1 MQQLNFS
8 GKTALW
14 ITLFVTLSTAWSA
27 CKKIDQFLTFK
38 INNESSF
45 IIPSAIGINTPY
57 SVPVP
62 DVQTNASQS
71 FENNNTNIN
80 KVKDIKLE
88 ALKLSITSPTNATF
102 KPVKTIRIYISADGL
117 SEKKIAFIENI
128 PTSVGNTITLETTGE
143 NLDTYIKQSSYNL
156 RTETIM
162 REAIFQDTG
171 VKAEMTFKVT
181 ANL

>member
-1 MQQLNFS
+1 MQHLFTYV
-8 GKTALW
+8 KTYSW
-14 ITLFVTLSTAWSA
+14 IFLLAIHSLSWTA
-27 CKKIDQFLTFK
+27 CKKIEQFLTFK
-38 INNESSF
+38 INNETSF
-45 IIPSAIGINTPY
+45 VIPSAIGINTPY

-88 ALKLSITSPTNATF
+88 ALKLSITSPSGATF
-102 KPVKTIRIYISADGL
+102 KPVKTIRIYISSEGL
-117 SEKKIAFIENI
+117 GEKKIAYAENI
-128 PTSVGNTITLETTGE
+128 PSTIGNTLTLETTGE
-143 NLDTYIKQSSYNL
+143 NVDMYVKQSSYNL